1 MVYLSA
7 RYALIEDSDPEA
19 MGLVSIALQSHYD
32 LLTERRELHH
42 YQAAGTFSKM
52 KASVV
57 CTFRHEAASRLIYQP
72 AGLSD
77 HGQEG

>member
-19 MGLVSIALQSHYD
+19 MGL
-32 LLTERRELHH
+32 
-42 YQAAGTFSKM
+42 AAGTFSKM

-57 CTFRHEAASRLIYQP
+57 CTFRHEAAARLIYQA

-77 HGQEG
+77 HG